1 MNKFYKH
8 NVAQKQL
15 AVEGSIFCA
24 TIYVQLT
31 KIKNVWVE
39 LARGSNVSIM
49 THRGVVHVKFRVL
62 LNLPVAWEM

>member
-39 LARGSNVSIM
+39 LARGNVSIM

-62 LNLPVAWEM
+62 LNLPAAWEM